1 MPNHNDDYPNTF
13 AGRLNYLMEE
23 YGDSK
28 NRLVKLLGVSTSTI
42 NYYLSGERTPQ
53 TEKLILIAKRYH
65 VTTDW
70 LLCMPEAHRSIESD
84 SKRIESI
91 ELLSEKAIQFLRNES
106 SEYHLEQYKRAL
118 DFMLCND
125 YSSKFLDSVSD
136 ALSYLDDSAKYP
148 NITGG
153 IMDPGDTVPVLTPN
167 YNQSRINKAGYLS
180 ILISFYQ
187 QAKRNITAAQTY
199 LSKMFEAQEEN
210 IKQSLKRQVEDTSQ
224 AQNNNNQNTED

>member
-1 MPNHNDDYPNTF
+1 MSSECNEVIPATF
-13 AGRLNYLMEE
+13 GGRLRYLMEE

-28 NRLVKLLGVSTSTI
+28 NRLMKLLGVSKTALT
-42 NYYLSGERTPQ
+42 YYLNDNHLPQ
-53 TEKLILIAKRYH
+53 AEKLILIADRYN

-70 LLCMPEAHRSIESD
+70 LLCRNGALRSLNSD
-84 SKRIESI
+84 PTSVDSMSI
-91 ELLSEKAIQFLRNES
+91 LSEKAINLLRYES
-106 SEYHLEQYKRAL
+106 TEYETEKRIQAL
-118 DFMLCND
+118 DFIMCNE

-153 IMDPGDTVPVLTPN
+153 IMDPGDEVPVLTPN

-199 LSKMFEAQEEN
+199 LSKMFEAQEES
-210 IKQSLKRQVEDTSQ
+210 IKQSLKR
-224 AQNNNNQNTED
+224 